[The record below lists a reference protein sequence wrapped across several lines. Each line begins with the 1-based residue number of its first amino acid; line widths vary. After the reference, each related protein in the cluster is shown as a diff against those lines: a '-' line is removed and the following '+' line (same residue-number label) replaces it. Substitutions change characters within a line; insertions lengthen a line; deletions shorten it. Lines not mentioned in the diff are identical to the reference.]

1 MLEVCKIASLSPSFK
16 RFNVAYCNNF
26 RAILTITNYSIAH
39 NILWGK
45 GNVILNNYEGRRQV
59 YHGVNNVFDSIEM
72 CYQDIL
78 CQSIGT
84 QYGVISNRQ

>member
-1 MLEVCKIASLSPSFK
+1 MLEVCKIESLSPSFK

-45 GNVILNNYEGRRQV
+45 DNVVLNNYEGTRQL
-59 YHGVNNVFDSIEM
+59 YRGVNNVLDIIEM
-72 CYQDIL
+72 YNQEIL
-78 CQSIGT
+78 CQRIGKK
-84 QYGVISNRQ
+84 YGVISNRQ